1 MVTVLFAV
9 KLCISLK
16 ERTQIV
22 KFDDLLPVTLDRLR
36 HEAV

>member
-1 MVTVLFAV
+1 MVTVLYAV

-22 KFDDLLPVTLDRLR
+22 KFDDLLPVSLDLLG